1 VQVSN
6 CGEACGMN
14 VVIAGA
20 SGLVGSAALRL
31 LEAREDVS
39 NIVSLAR
46 RAASQ
51 TSTKVTTRIVDFA
64 ALGTLPAH
72 DACIIALGTT
82 MKTAGSKEAFRAV
95 DYDAVVSVAE
105 ASRNAGATR
114 IGLVSALGASA
125 TSSVFYNQVKGEA
138 EARLVALGFTT
149 YVIVRPSLL
158 AGDRSESRPGE
169 RIALAFANVLKPLIP
184 KKYQAIDA
192 ALVAR
197 ALVDATLTAGPG
209 RLVLESDVLQAAQAA
224 R

>member
-1 VQVSN
+1 MIVL
-6 CGEACGMN
+6 
-14 VVIAGA
+14 IAGA

-31 LEAREDVS
+31 LEARDDVAS
-39 NIVSLAR
+39 VISLAR
-46 RAASQ
+46 RAAP
-51 TSTKVTTRIVDFA
+51 STNAKVTTRVVDFA
-64 ALGTLPAH
+64 KLATTATLEPH

-82 MKTAGSKEAFRAV
+82 MKKAGSKEAFRAV
-95 DYDAVVSVAE
+95 DYDAVVQVAE

-114 IGLVSALGASA
+114 IGLVSALGASP

-138 EARLVALGFTT
+138 EERIFALGFSTC
-149 YVIVRPSLL
+149 IIARPSIL

-169 RIALAFANVLKPLIP
+169 RIGLAFAKALRPLIP

-197 ALVDATLTAGPG
+197 ALVDATLSAGPG
-209 RLVLESDVLQAAQAA
+209 RRVLESDELQAAEAE